1 MNIAVWPGSSSFAAV
16 SAAYYSTPSTG
27 SRPTP
32 FGYYDN
38 DANFKSDADKV
49 ADWCTKRM
57 GYPISQV
64 ELQDVNFYASFEE
77 SVTEFSTQV
86 NMSNAKDYMLSLVGA
101 PTGSN
106 LTGRVLSPNMGR
118 TIELAKN
125 YGNEAGSGGNI
136 DYKKGY
142 IDLVAGQATYNLDTL
157 WAAVSESGSRIEV
170 KKIYHEFS
178 PAIVRYFDPYVG
190 TGAGTQQMLDSF
202 GWGSYSPA
210 VSFLVMPIYADLL
223 RIQAIEMNDQ
233 IRKSNYSFEIRNNKL
248 TIFPTPQGAV
258 KLWFDYV
265 VVETRDN
272 PVKIQKTGLITDLSN
287 VPYDKITYSYINDIG
302 KQWIYKYTLANSKEM
317 QGIVRSKY
325 GTVPIPGA
333 EVTLNGADLVAQ
345 GREDKTNLLLELKE
359 LLASMTRQGQM
370 EQEQA
375 IAVAMNAQLNKVP
388 LKIYIK

>member
-1 MNIAVWPGSSSFAAV
+1 MNIAVWPGSSSFTAV
-16 SAAYYSTPSTG
+16 SAAYYGNTSTV
-27 SRPTP
+27 RPTP
-32 FGYYDN
+32 FGYYDG
-38 DANFKSDADKV
+38 DSNFKTDADKV
-49 ADWCTKRM
+49 ADWCAKRM

-64 ELQDVNFYASFEE
+64 ELQDINFFASFEE
-77 SVTEFSTQV
+77 SVTEFSTQI
-86 NMSNAKDYMLSLVGA
+86 NMSNAKDYMLTLVGA

-118 TIELAKN
+118 TIELAKT

-142 IDLVAGQATYNLDTL
+142 ITLVPGQSTYDLDAL
-157 WAAVSESGSRIEV
+157 WTNVSESGNRIEI

-210 VSFLVMPIYADLL
+210 VSFLVMPLYADLL

-233 IRKSNYSFEIRNNKL
+233 IRKSNYSFEIRNNNL
-248 TIFPTPQGAV
+248 TIFPIPQSPI
-258 KLWFDYV
+258 KFWFDYV
-265 VVETRDN
+265 VIEDRDN
-272 PVKIQKTGLITDLSN
+272 PLKIQKTGLITDLSN
-287 VPYDKITYSYINDIG
+287 VPYSRIQYTYINDIG

-317 QGIVRSKY
+317 QGIIRSKY

-333 EVTLNGADLVAQ
+333 EVTLNGADLIAQ
-345 GREDKTNLLLELKE
+345 GREDKTNLLTELKE

-370 EQEQA
+370 EQETA
-375 IAVAMNAQLNKVP
+375 IAAAMQTQLNKVP